1 MAPQDAELILKAQ
14 QGDFTAFEQLVYRYD
29 KQVLTMAAR
38 FVRSS
43 DDAKDI
49 YQEVFLRVYQGL
61 RRFKMQSEFTTWLYR
76 ITTNVCLTHRSRK
89 KKRAHVSFD
98 EEYEDNEGE
107 PHALR
112 VTASSEPLPDQRVID
127 EEISDHVRNA
137 METLSPQQKMVFTLK
152 HYQGLKLREIA
163 EMMECSE
170 GTVKK
175 HLFNGTARMRKKL
188 ENYFGEGATE

>member
-1 MAPQDAELILKAQ
+1 MAPQDTELIFKVK
-14 QGDFTAFEQLVYRYD
+14 QGDFSAFEQLVYRYD

-61 RRFKMQSEFTTWLYR
+61 HRFKMHSEFTTWLYR

-98 EEYEDNEGE
+98 EDYDENDGE
-107 PHALR
+107 PHTVR
-112 VTASSEPLPDQRVID
+112 ETASREPLPDQRVID
-127 EEISDHVRNA
+127 QEISTHVRNA
-137 METLSPQQKMVFTLK
+137 METLSPQQKLVFTLK

-163 EMMECSE
+163 EMMGCSE

-175 HLFNGTARMRKKL
+175 HLFIGTERMRKQL
-188 ENYFGEGATE
+188 ENYFGEGARE

>member
-1 MAPQDAELILKAQ
+1 MAPQDTELILKAQ
-14 QGDFTAFEQLVYRYD
+14 QGDFSAFEELVYRYD

-89 KKRAHVSFD
+89 KKRAHVSLD
-98 EEYEDNEGE
+98 EEYEDSDSE

-112 VTASSEPLPDQRVID
+112 ESVSGEPLPDQRVID
-127 EEISDHVRNA
+127 EEISAHIRDA
-137 METLSPQQKMVFTLK
+137 MERLSAQQKMVFTLK

-163 EMMECSE
+163 ELMECSE

-175 HLFNGTARMRKKL
+175 HLFTATQRMRTSL
-188 ENYFGEGATE
+188 AGFFGEGVEL

>member
-1 MAPQDAELILKAQ
+1 MAPQDTELILKAQ
-14 QGDFTAFEQLVYRYD
+14 QGDFAAFEQLVYRYD

-61 RRFKMQSEFTTWLYR
+61 RRFRLHSEFTTWLYR

-89 KKRAHVSFD
+89 KKRAHVSLD
-98 EEYEDNEGE
+98 GEYEENDGE

-112 VTASSEPLPDQRVID
+112 ETASREPLPDQRVID
-127 EEISDHVRNA
+127 DEISTHVFDA
-137 METLSPQQKMVFTLK
+137 MEDLSPQQKLVFTLK

-163 EMMECSE
+163 VLMDCSE

-175 HLFNGTARMRKKL
+175 HLFTATRRMRDNL
-188 ENYFGEGATE
+188 EKVFGEGIDL

>member
-1 MAPQDAELILKAQ
+1 MAPEDTELILKAQ
-14 QGDFTAFEQLVYRYD
+14 QGDFLAFEQLVNRHD

-43 DDAKDI
+43 EDAKDT

-61 RRFKMQSEFTTWLYR
+61 RRFKMESEFTTWLYR

-89 KKRAHVSFD
+89 KKRAAVSLN
-98 EEYEDNEGE
+98 EGYEDNDGE
-107 PHALR
+107 PHAVR
-112 VTASSEPLPDQRVID
+112 EPASSEPLPDQRVID
-127 EEISDHVRNA
+127 EEISAHVRNA
-137 METLSPQQKMVFTLK
+137 LETLSPQQKLVFTLK
-152 HYQGLKLREIA
+152 HYQGLKFREIA

-175 HLFNGTARMRKKL
+175 HLFNGTARMRKQL
-188 ENYFGEGATE
+188 ENFFGEGATE